1 MLVNFHITTAGATAQ
16 RYFSATGGSL
26 GNRRRANILPKKVQR
41 GREPCIFIKKKMKGQ
56 TQGYWQA
63 ASHNGLLRAH
73 NEDSY
78 AADPERGAFV
88 VCDGMGGAA
97 AGDVASKLACDEFLK
112 VVRDPASDAL
122 VGCDLLR
129 HALEESNRAV
139 YREASA
145 NPALEGMGTTAV
157 ALLLD
162 TKNNIACVAHAGDS
176 RCYRWRK
183 GKLEQLT
190 SDHSYVEEQVRA
202 GRMTQQEAEQSRMRN
217 IITRALGSAE
227 GGHPDATQFD
237 TAPGDVF
244 LLCTDGLTNEVPQ
257 IHIGEILSDEIL
269 NGENVSDAK
278 AALTEACAR
287 LVEAALASGGH
298 DNITAM
304 LIEVP

>member
-1 MLVNFHITTAGATAQ
+1 
-16 RYFSATGGSL
+16 
-26 GNRRRANILPKKVQR
+26 
-41 GREPCIFIKKKMKGQ
+41 
-56 TQGYWQA
+56 
-63 ASHNGLLRAH
+63 
-73 NEDSY
+73 
-78 AADPERGAFV
+78 
-88 VCDGMGGAA
+88 MGGAA
-97 AGDVASKLACDEFLK
+97 AGDVASKLACDQFLK
-112 VVRDPASDAL
+112 VVRDPANQAL
-122 VGCDLLR
+122 VGCELLR

-145 NPALEGMGTTAV
+145 NPALEGMGTTVV

-162 TKNNIACVAHAGDS
+162 SENQTACVAHAGDS

-183 GKLEQLT
+183 GRLEQLT

-202 GRMTQQEAEQSRMRN
+202 GRMTPQEAEQSRMRN
-217 IITRALGSAE
+217 IITRALGSAD
-227 GGHPDATQFD
+227 GGNPDATQFD
-237 TAPGDVF
+237 AASGDVF

-269 NGENVSDAK
+269 DGETVSDAK